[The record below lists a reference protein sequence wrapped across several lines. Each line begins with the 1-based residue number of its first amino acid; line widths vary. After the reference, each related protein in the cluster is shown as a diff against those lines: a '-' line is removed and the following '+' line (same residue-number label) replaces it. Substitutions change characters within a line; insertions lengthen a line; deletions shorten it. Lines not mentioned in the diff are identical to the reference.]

1 MKSSSK
7 RVADLELKENLP
19 FQRKAW
25 VVQRI
30 ALYLFGLILLAG
42 LLGLLGPGGLARRR
56 AVSSSLTLEYD
67 RFLHRHAPASLMV
80 QCRAVESDAFEIWIS
95 RDYWNA
101 VSIEYITPE
110 PETVRSEPDR
120 LVYRFAASGFPS
132 SGNAQVRFDFQP
144 DSLGTL
150 AGSIG
155 SGNISTVPFRQFVYP

>member
-1 MKSSSK
+1 MKSPRK

-30 ALYLFGLILLAG
+30 ALYLFGLIVLAG
-42 LLGLLGPGGLARRR
+42 LLGLLGPGGFSRQR

-67 RFLHRHAPASLMV
+67 RFLHRQAPASLMI

-95 RDYWNA
+95 RDYWKA
-101 VSIEYITPE
+101 VSIEHITPE
-110 PETVRSEPDR
+110 PETVRLEPDR
-120 LVYRFAASGFPS
+120 LVYRFATSGLTS
-132 SGNAQVRFDFQP
+132 SGNVQVRFDFQP
-144 DSLGTL
+144 DGLGAL

-155 SGNISTVPFRQFVYP
+155 SGSLSTVQFRQFVYP